1 MTDASLKTSSRWLW
15 VYLLILFAILIRLLS
30 LGLYP
35 LMDTSEAR
43 YGEIVRLMVETN
55 DWIIPYFDYGVPFL
69 GKPPM
74 FIWLSAISFKLF
86 GINEFAA
93 RLPSLVCSLGT
104 LALVWKLAHF
114 QMGVQKAKISVL
126 FLVTSAMFL
135 VLSGALLADPVMTL
149 TTTLILG
156 SFWMGWQSHNES
168 EALRWQ
174 YLFFAGC
181 GLALLA
187 KGLAAV
193 VLAGGPIFLWCLP
206 KGRLITLWHKFPW
219 IKGTILSA
227 AIALPWYIS
236 AEIRNPGL
244 LEYMFIGEH
253 FSRYLDSGWQ
263 GDEYGNAHV
272 HALGAIWGYL
282 LAGGF
287 PWTFVL
293 LGVAIRQLWKFWQKK
308 PTLKLTEWDYF
319 LLCWLLFLPLFFT
332 FTTNL
337 IWTYTL
343 PVMPALA
350 MIIARLF
357 GESWSNHSGKLITL
371 ATLTP
376 LLMIATIMVMMND
389 GGKKSQKYLIANMMT
404 HPNEQPG
411 RLIYFMKRPFSARFY
426 SQGQALL
433 ASSEEEIF
441 DQLHRDR
448 RDFLATRDGNINK
461 LSAPLKD
468 RFEKVSKYRNWTLW
482 VEKK

>member
-1 MTDASLKTSSRWLW
+1 MTDAFLKSSSRWFW
-15 VYLLILFAILIRLLS
+15 VYSLILFAILIRLFS

-69 GKPPM
+69 GKPPL

-93 RLPSLVCSLGT
+93 RLPSLACSLIT

-114 QMGVQKAKISVL
+114 QMGQRQAKISAL
-126 FLVTSAMFL
+126 FLMTSAMFL
-135 VLSGALLADPVMTL
+135 VLAGALLADPVMTL
-149 TTTLILG
+149 TITLILCG
-156 SFWMGWQSHNES
+156 FWIGWNSQSPS

-187 KGLAAV
+187 KGLAAL
-193 VLAGGPIFLWCLP
+193 VLAGGPILFWCLP
-206 KGRLITLWHKFPW
+206 KGRLLTLWQRFPW
-219 IKGTILSA
+219 IKGLVLTA
-227 AIALPWYIS
+227 VIALPWYIS
-236 AEIRNPGL
+236 AELRNPGL

-272 HALGAIWGYL
+272 HTLGAIWGYL
-282 LAGGF
+282 LVGGF
-287 PWTFVL
+287 PWSLVL
-293 LGVAIRQLWKFWQKK
+293 LGVVIIQLWKFWNKK
-308 PTLKLTEWDYF
+308 PTIKLQEWDYF

-337 IWTYTL
+337 IWTYSL

-350 MIIARLF
+350 LIIARIF
-357 GESWSNHSGKLITL
+357 GENWANYSARLTAL
-371 ATLTP
+371 ASLTP
-376 LLMIATIMVMMND
+376 LLMIVTTLVMMND

-404 HPNEQPG
+404 HPVQQPG
-411 RLIYFMKRPFSARFY
+411 HLIYFMKRPFSARFY
-426 SQGQALL
+426 SHGQALL
-433 ASSEEEIF
+433 ANDEQEILN
-441 DQLHRDR
+441 QLHRDR
-448 RDFLATRDGNINK
+448 RDFLATRDGNIDR
-461 LSAPLKD
+461 LSDPLRN
-468 RFEKVSKYRNWTLW
+468 RFEKVSQYRNWTLW
-482 VEKK
+482 VEKE